1 MSIPSDLS
9 HLLRMFSIRKDS
21 PQVPLPAFKDYIQ
34 RYAKHYLQQKPELVV
49 YLEISQ
55 ELLLEEL
62 KKLQIEHKVEI
73 IADKSDSYTIFIPYF
88 FIDKINK
95 RYKEIETKPEIPF
108 PLISELPK
116 NFPVSLLKK
125 MAVSDAFASL
135 EVNQDGKNFLYS
147 LDYSGDIPNL
157 IFPGTYT
164 AGKILNLALAK
175 IRQFLIKD
183 ESRDYMQKRLMLAN
197 PGKEFTVRTFITR
210 SASYTAESF
219 KNMADSGDTTLLWGQ
234 LCAFIKQ
241 EFSKKTEKLTDEIAL
256 LQSAGIVEYLNNYY
270 RNQLQKDL
278 QTETA
283 LKNLLL
289 AFQKSPYY
297 FTMKQITQFTDT
309 RGIPLLGQYSE
320 KTLQD
325 FMKEKTAVSGEF
337 TLPDILTFKNTSE
350 ERFYVLAEK
359 AVPLIISL
367 INEARKPVRDE
378 CIKRWHHILS
388 SFYKDDSMKDEAAF
402 SNLIRTITAEA
413 APNLYGLLNAP
424 FTTALL
430 SDSRLNE
437 IQNLE
442 INRIFPGGKIAP
454 YSEILMLSRTE
465 LLSDTKILLPFW
477 YGIPFVYSIVAFF
490 KRPKNKQKKD
500 NNQAKKNE
508 QQIISRTKLT
518 LKDAAENISAEFVP
532 QGMTFDEALKR
543 YLDEWNQNLNTTVRD
558 NLTEDVN
565 ALIRDYIRSV
575 QKTLSTVNF
584 TVERVRGLAQT
595 LAGTPSL
602 LKIKNSKALTKY
614 IELYILKVIKKY
626 F

>member
-367 INEARKPVRDE
+367 G
-378 CIKRWHHILS
+378 HL
-388 SFYKDDSMKDEAAF
+388 
-402 SNLIRTITAEA
+402 
-413 APNLYGLLNAP
+413 
-424 FTTALL
+424 
-430 SDSRLNE
+430 
-437 IQNLE
+437 
-442 INRIFPGGKIAP
+442 
-454 YSEILMLSRTE
+454 
-465 LLSDTKILLPFW
+465 
-477 YGIPFVYSIVAFF
+477 
-490 KRPKNKQKKD
+490 
-500 NNQAKKNE
+500 
-508 QQIISRTKLT
+508 
-518 LKDAAENISAEFVP
+518 
-532 QGMTFDEALKR
+532 
-543 YLDEWNQNLNTTVRD
+543 
-558 NLTEDVN
+558 
-565 ALIRDYIRSV
+565 
-575 QKTLSTVNF
+575 
-584 TVERVRGLAQT
+584 
-595 LAGTPSL
+595 
-602 LKIKNSKALTKY
+602 
-614 IELYILKVIKKY
+614 
-626 F
+626 